1 LGNFLLTLVKLVL
14 TVFLLPL
21 VYACTLKLHAHFDFY
36 PGVYYEMFR
45 WGLIVFLVSF
55 LFIHQF
61 WEVQEFGQK
70 IMLNLFQFMAPL
82 DRFVSYLLPFYVIV
96 VMLVFYVTTRLLG
109 INSLDGQFMSLS
121 GFVFGMHILISAQDL
136 QNQEKTPVKANYMF
150 VILFAFI
157 MNICILILLMDLTV
171 GRFTFLAF
179 ISSVAA
185 QAQEFYAGFFK
196 QYFIS

>member
-1 LGNFLLTLVKLVL
+1 LGNFFLTMLKLVL
-14 TVFLLPL
+14 TVLLLPL
-21 VYACTLKLHAHFDFY
+21 VYACTLKLHAHFDLY
-36 PGVYYEMFR
+36 PVVYYEMFR
-45 WGLIVFLVSF
+45 WGLIVFLISF

-70 IMLNLFQFMAPL
+70 IILNLFQFMAPL
-82 DRFVSYLLPFYVIV
+82 DRFVSYLLSFYVIV

-109 INSLDGQFMSLS
+109 IDNLDGQFMFLG

-136 QNQEKTPVKANYMF
+136 QDQEKTPVKANYMF

-157 MNICILILLMDLTV
+157 VNICILILLMDLTV
-171 GRFTFLAF
+171 GRFTFLTF
-179 ISSVAA
+179 ISAVAA
-185 QAQEFYAGFFK
+185 QAQEFYVGFFK